1 MNSDQRHKLNSNEL
15 EGVIEEMPAMLRH
28 HWIGIGVVV
37 VLVIVSLVSW
47 TGLKYTIKKNTIE
60 SQQALSN
67 ILASRSGSQVAAL
80 NGSTNYNSAAEVSA
94 LGNYSE
100 KNAGTPAGYNA
111 MIQQATTIL
120 SELYFGNEYLTA
132 ERKTEICGQAAAIYE
147 AVAAKY
153 SQNSSAVCLSQLG
166 LAAIAAELGQWDKA
180 QSLYDGILANKEA
193 LASTAFPA
201 MAQTGLA
208 KLAELKK
215 IEVIEFVP
223 APKPEPSEEAAT
235 TVVEEAG
242 VATEPSAENAEP
254 AAEPTSETETE

>member
-28 HWIGIGVVV
+28 HWIGIVVV
-37 VLVIVSLVSW
+37 VTLVIVSLVSW

-60 SQQALSN
+60 SQQALST
-67 ILASRSGSQVAAL
+67 ILASRSSAQVATL
-80 NGSTNYNSAAEVSA
+80 NGGANYNSAAEVSA
-94 LGNYSE
+94 LSSYSE
-100 KNAGTPAGYNA
+100 KNAGKPAGYNA
-111 MIQQATTIL
+111 MIQQASTIL

-132 ERKTEICGQAAAIYE
+132 EKKAEICGQAAAIYE
-147 AVAAKY
+147 AVASKY
-153 SQNSSAVCLSQLG
+153 SQNSSAICLSQLG

-215 IEVIEFVP
+215 IEAIEFVP

-235 TVVEEAG
+235 PVVEEAG
-242 VATEPSAENAEP
+242 IATEPTDENAEP
-254 AAEPTSETETE
+254 AAEITDQTVTE